1 MRRVLMVVA
10 ALASLFGMFGA
21 AGGCDD
27 AAIVCTGDVKVM
39 AVRVV
44 DADDIVVAG
53 AEVTATN
60 LDTGEVQVA
69 TTGADG
75 FAAVHEGIGGGT
87 VSVVATLGARTSRAV
102 EVEWTCGECHCN
114 PAQSSLKVV
123 LAATSAEVDG

>member
-1 MRRVLMVVA
+1 MKRFLLVVA
-10 ALASLFGMFGA
+10 ALASLVGPFGA
-21 AGGCDD
+21 AGGCDGVES
-27 AAIVCTGDVKVM
+27 ACTLDLRQLP
-39 AVRVV
+39 VRVV

-87 VSVVATLGARTSRAV
+87 VSVVATQGARTSPAV
-102 EVEWTCGECHCN
+102 EVEWTCDACHCN
-114 PAQSSLKVV
+114 PAQSSLEVV
-123 LAATSAEVDG
+123 LAD